1 MKVKYLIGMFLLLA
15 ASSCSVRRFLPPG
28 EKLYKGATVVVQKNS
43 EEKKTNKQLKKHLKQ
58 AVSPRR
64 NKFLLGQPYKVWWWY
79 VIGESKKEKGLK
91 PFLRRKLGEAPVLS
105 SRINATVTT
114 ENRQAFMENTGVSH
128 DTGPGATGKQ
138 GIFQ

>member
-1 MKVKYLIGMFLLLA
+1 MKVKYFIVLVLLFA

-28 EKLYKGATVVVQKNS
+28 EKLYKGATVVVKKNP
-43 EEKKTNKQLKKHLKQ
+43 EERKTTKKLKKHLSR

-79 VIGESKKEKGLK
+79 VIGESKNEKGLK

-105 SRINATVTT
+105 SRINAHAAEPYARTIPAV
-114 ENRQAFMENTGVSH
+114 NAASCPSNL
-128 DTGPGATGKQ
+128 PC
-138 GIFQ
+138 